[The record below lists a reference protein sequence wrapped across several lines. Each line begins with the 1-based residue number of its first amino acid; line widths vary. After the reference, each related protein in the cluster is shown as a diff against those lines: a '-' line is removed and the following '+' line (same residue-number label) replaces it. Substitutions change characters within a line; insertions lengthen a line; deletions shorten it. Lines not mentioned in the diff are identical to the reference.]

1 MPREIFPSDNLT
13 TAIYIHIAY
22 YSISHNFA
30 TIPVSYSTDLRL
42 HSPVL
47 TAIIGN
53 QKQISR

>member
-13 TAIYIHIAY
+13 TDIYIYIAY

-42 HSPVL
+42 DNPVL
-47 TAIIGN
+47 TAISGN